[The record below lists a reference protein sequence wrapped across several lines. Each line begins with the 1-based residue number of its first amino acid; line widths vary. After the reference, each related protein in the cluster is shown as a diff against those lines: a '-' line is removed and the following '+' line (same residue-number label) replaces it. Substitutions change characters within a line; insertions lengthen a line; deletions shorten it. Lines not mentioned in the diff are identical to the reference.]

1 MKYEKERKF
10 VKEGMNQLNKEII
23 VSRIKILEVSE
34 KFGKL
39 SDVLYEDRFGKQFK
53 IWKTEEGKFIL
64 KEINKERWIIWLKL
78 MEWKLK

>member
-64 KEINKERWIIWLKL
+64 KEINKER
-78 MEWKLK
+78 